1 MQQPTPAQQKEI
13 AEQLSMGFRAFM
25 HKDKDEFLFFPDR
38 MQYMDEDFSAWQQ
51 EIDKVEENPDDYIE
65 IEKWTS
71 GDAFRIMS
79 DFAEEVKQIDLKNRL
94 FQALNNRK
102 PFRGFRF
109 IVDNHGDLREDWFAF
124 RDKRQQE
131 FVRRQFFTD
140 FEEQD

>member
-1 MQQPTPAQQKEI
+1 MQQPTPAQLKEI

-25 HKDKDEFLFFPDR
+25 HKEKGEFLFFPDR

-71 GDAFRIMS
+71 GDASRIMS

-94 FQALNNRK
+94 FQALNNPK
-102 PFRGFRF
+102 PFREFRF